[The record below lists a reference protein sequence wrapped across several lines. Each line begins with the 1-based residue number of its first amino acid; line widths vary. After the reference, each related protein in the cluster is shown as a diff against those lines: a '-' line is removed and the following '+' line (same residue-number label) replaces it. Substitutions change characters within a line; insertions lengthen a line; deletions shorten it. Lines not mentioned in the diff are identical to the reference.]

1 VAIIALAILAAVVI
15 RRRAARTAAS
25 ALQARVVVDS
35 LNPIVAAGLSTSQVL
50 MFGTKGQ
57 YVQDRGMKVDAGV
70 VCPTG
75 ERKPEG
81 APAPAGSSSSS
92 SRKAR
97 GGGGSKGTHVVP
109 RASTLKALQEQT
121 RLSTVV
127 KDAANWGSVHDSD
140 SEDGDF
146 L

>member
-1 VAIIALAILAAVVI
+1 
-15 RRRAARTAAS
+15 
-25 ALQARVVVDS
+25 
-35 LNPIVAAGLSTSQVL
+35 
-50 MFGTKGQ
+50 M
-57 YVQDRGMKVDAGV
+57 
-70 VCPTG
+70 CPTG

-81 APAPAGSSSSS
+81 GPAPAASSSS

-121 RLSTVV
+121 RLPTVV
-127 KDAANWGSVHDSD
+127 KDAANWGSVHGSD